1 MIVAQIP
8 FLHVQAA
15 CHNSRA
21 LAHRQQLQPFNTW
34 RLQGQGTSIAWLFER
49 ARFAFAREPFKGF
62 LGRASGTGFFDQRR
76 SSTADKSGLADS
88 VSK

>member
-8 FLHVQAA
+8 YHHVQAA
-15 CHNSRA
+15 CRNSRA
-21 LAHRQQLQPFNTW
+21 LAHRHQLQPFNTW

-76 SSTADKSGLADS
+76 SSTADKSRLRYSAL
-88 VSK
+88 